1 MNYIEENI
9 DAFKS
14 GDEKAYKELIDNYRV
29 PLFNLIYSMINNE
42 EEAEEILQ
50 DVFVKFFIKR
60 DTFEGRSKVY
70 TWLYRVAFNKSIDHI
85 RKKER
90 EKKYRIKEYR
100 NSELQEANDE
110 NTLNKIIVLEA
121 LEELEEDFRT
131 PLLMIEYENYSYSEI
146 SEKLNISVNTIKTR
160 VFRARKKLLKI
171 MKKKGVVI

>member
-14 GDEKAYKELIDNYRV
+14 GDEKTYKELIDNYRV
-29 PLFNLIYSMINNE
+29 TLFNLIYSMINNE